1 MVFVLL
7 LANGAEVRP
16 CLLLTNRA
24 TVGLIPFR
32 DGRNPAGLSKHEAPS
47 PSRPLVGRVASTG
60 SLSAAVV
67 FFTKTLGLAATKAAP
82 SPVAPVAGFW
92 STVGAGAV
100 GGVLQLSVELAVIAL
115 VWKVTS
121 AKNTALFT
129 SLDTARQRE
138 LTRMDTERKVELT
151 RTDTERKAEQ
161 ARMDTERKAEQARM
175 LTELKDTLAS
185 NVVELKTANRAE
197 VEILVASTIAH
208 QRLVS
213 VDDHAQVAKDI
224 EAAVDRLNATTIH
237 ATWDEKAA
245 EGRLQATLGKRPF
258 MIAPSSTIDSRSD
271 LAFHLRANGEAL
283 QLSVVSESGTKLL
296 ATRDL
301 YHVFKGCKVKRFQ
314 VLRLPPPLSLL
325 SYVTPIHPLC
335 LRAHSTSHGTSRSP
349 AQVPIASSQHDE
361 EADTWAV
368 FPAPGPGD

>member
-82 SPVAPVAGFW
+82 SPVAPAAGFW

-237 ATWDEKAA
+237 ATWDEKAE
-245 EGRLQATLGKRPF
+245 EGTVQATLGKRPF

-314 VLRLPPPLSLL
+314 V
-325 SYVTPIHPLC
+325 
-335 LRAHSTSHGTSRSP
+335 
-349 AQVPIASSQHDE
+349 PIASSQHDE

>member
-100 GGVLQLSVELAVIAL
+100 GGVLPLSVVLAVISL
-115 VWKVTS
+115 GWKVTS
-121 AKNTALFT
+121 VENTALI
-129 SLDTARQRE
+129 
-138 LTRMDTERKVELT
+138 TRLDTERKVELT
-151 RTDTERKAEQ
+151 RMDTERKAEQ
-161 ARMDTERKAEQARM
+161 ARMDTERKVEKAERKAERKAE

-237 ATWDEKAA
+237 ATWDEKAE
-245 EGRLQATLGKRPF
+245 EGTVQATLGKRPF

-314 VLRLPPPLSLL
+314 V
-325 SYVTPIHPLC
+325 
-335 LRAHSTSHGTSRSP
+335 
-349 AQVPIASSQHDE
+349 PIASSQHDE

>member
-1 MVFVLL
+1 MWHCKMVFVLL
-7 LANGAEVRP
+7 LTNGAEGRLFLSNP
-16 CLLLTNRA
+16 A
-24 TVGLIPFR
+24 TMALIPFR
-32 DGRNPAGLSKHEAPS
+32 TVRNPAGLSKHEAP
-47 PSRPLVGRVASTG
+47 PSQPLVGRVATTG
-60 SLSAAVV
+60 SLSAALVV
-67 FFTKTLGLAATKAAP
+67 FTKQLALAATKAAP
-82 SPVAPVAGFW
+82 IPVAPAPGFW
-92 STVGAGAV
+92 SNILSMLGAGVVSLALPV
-100 GGVLQLSVELAVIAL
+100 GIVLSIIAMQWQL
-115 VWKVTS
+115 TS
-121 AKNTALFT
+121 AKSEALIRRF
-129 SLDTARQRE
+129 DTARQQE
-138 LTRMDTERKVELT
+138 LTRMDTERKT
-151 RTDTERKAEQ
+151 DMARMDTERKADMASVKAEQ
-161 ARMDTERKAEQARM
+161 ARMDTERKTEQARMDTERKTEQARM

-283 QLSVVSESGTKLL
+283 QLSVVSENGTKLL

-301 YHVFKGCKVKRFQ
+301 SDVFKGYKVKRFQ
-314 VLRLPPPLSLL
+314 VLRLLPPPSLL
-325 SYVTPIHPLC
+325 P
-335 LRAHSTSHGTSRSP
+335 
-349 AQVPIASSQHDE
+349 
-361 EADTWAV
+361 
-368 FPAPGPGD
+368 

>member
-1 MVFVLL
+1 MRHCNMVFVLL

-100 GGVLQLSVELAVIAL
+100 GGVLPLSVVLAVISL
-115 VWKVTS
+115 GWKVTS
-121 AKNTALFT
+121 VENTALI
-129 SLDTARQRE
+129 
-138 LTRMDTERKVELT
+138 TRLDTERKVELT
-151 RTDTERKAEQ
+151 RMDTERKAEQ
-161 ARMDTERKAEQARM
+161 ARMDTERKVEKAERKAERQAE

-314 VLRLPPPLSLL
+314 V
-325 SYVTPIHPLC
+325 
-335 LRAHSTSHGTSRSP
+335 
-349 AQVPIASSQHDE
+349 PIASSQHDE